1 MRGGVTTSHWGS
13 PWILFILFFNLVSGE
28 CMLSHFSLS

>member
-13 PWILFILFFNLVSGE
+13 PWIFFIFFSNLVSGE
-28 CMLSHFSLS
+28 CMLSHF